1 VLDQWPAFSVLTF
14 GVAPYEALEREW
26 KWAEEIGFGGVWV
39 PDTFTLQGLADFE
52 TWALLAAVA
61 RTTRRARIGS
71 LVTVIMARPPALLAA
86 SVLTVDHISGGRVR
100 LGIGV
105 GDTPEDADALGLP
118 RWPARERV
126 DRLGEQLEILDR
138 VLRGETVAT
147 TGIYYALSGVKP
159 VTPVQRPRPPI
170 VVAAEGPRA
179 MRLAAR
185 YADGWVTLAGQ
196 PPKEW
201 AGGGGG
207 PISRDQA
214 VAATRDR
221 AERLASAAHDAGR
234 DPRAIRKIALAY
246 RQPVDPLTS
255 LDAFDD
261 FVGAF
266 AAAGIDEFV
275 FYWPPVADLRARHPV
290 AEARRREVERIAS
303 ARFSSLT

>member
-1 VLDQWPAFSVLTF
+1 VPDGWPAFSVLTF
-14 GVAPYEALEREW
+14 GCAPYEALEREW

-39 PDTFTLQGLADFE
+39 PDTFALQGLADFE

-61 RTTRRARIGS
+61 RTTRRVRIGS
-71 LVTVIMARPPALLAA
+71 LVTVIMARAPALLAA
-86 SVLTVDHISGGRVR
+86 SVRTVDHISGGRVR

-138 VLRGETVAT
+138 LLRGETVAR
-147 TGIYYALSGVKP
+147 TGTYYAISALQP
-159 VTPVQRPRPPI
+159 ATPVQRPRTPI

-201 AGGGGG
+201 AGGGGA
-207 PISRDQA
+207 PLSRDQA
-214 VAATRDR
+214 VAATRERADR
-221 AERLASAAHDAGR
+221 LTSAARDAGR

-266 AAAGIDEFV
+266 AAAGIEEFV
-275 FYWPPVADLRARHPV
+275 FYWPPVADLRERRPV
-290 AEARRREVERIAS
+290 TEARRREVERIAS
-303 ARFSSLT
+303 ARFSGD